1 MARKTSFRWYTNK
14 TRKHLTVKA
23 KKYLSEQIK
32 EYWEKR
38 KRKISPPVPKIY
50 RVRVWGKVANYGSDG
65 HKIFIE
71 SFAEKSITGKSN
83 VDKAEEE
90 LIDILRNEIG
100 NFFGF
105 QLANELVF
113 GAEQEEQI
121 LVHIERRVVIKYK
134 YREASTWRTM

>member
-1 MARKTSFRWYTNK
+1 MARKTTFKWFTDD
-14 TRKHLTVKA
+14 TRKHLTPRAKDYLRTKA
-23 KKYLSEQIK
+23 LE
-32 EYWEKR
+32 R
-38 KRKISPPVPKIY
+38 FKIPIPKIY